1 MLKIQLF
8 FWRSILYRSVLMGV
22 LFSLLISPIALAD
35 PPPDPKEQSVPVQ
48 LRLIRENLV
57 LMEERLSLQMT
68 EMEGRL
74 DSTMADIQSSVDVGN
89 GKMDVL
95 QASANEIIT
104 TLNTPVIGI
113 TTQLCLDEKVMAAIA
128 GGAHGEFGVGWPNVL
143 DAKAIINGDA
153 GFGVEVGLGNQICIE
168 IPLYS
173 VDSDETF
180 LDYLDFNT
188 TEFDFMISS
197 VAAGAQLTVPIF
209 AEIYGAL
216 MPTPEEAVE
225 AFDNYLIAGADYS
238 VLGRSTSLFG
248 PEDLVTPHVL
258 LEPVIPDMFELFIMQ
273 IPGLVDYAVAH
284 PCEGLEKSPLG
295 AIIDKT
301 DPAYSWF
308 CDTTSG
314 ALSLAVEA
322 TNVAV
327 AGIKSVVDF
336 IKNIV
341 KCIWEPW
348 TCLI

>member
-1 MLKIQLF
+1 M
-8 FWRSILYRSVLMGV
+8 RSS
-22 LFSLLISPIALAD
+22 
-35 PPPDPKEQSVPVQ
+35 Q
-48 LRLIRENLV
+48 
-57 LMEERLSLQMT
+57 QMT

-89 GKMDVL
+89 GKMVDL

-113 TTQLCLDEKVMAAIA
+113 TTQLCLDEKVMAAIS

-143 DAKAIINGDA
+143 DAKAVINGDA

-180 LDYLDFNT
+180 LDYFDFDT
-188 TEFDFMISS
+188 TEFDFMVSS
-197 VAAGAQLTVPIF
+197 YAAGAQLTVPIF
-209 AEIYGAL
+209 AEIYGQL

-225 AFDNYLIAGADYS
+225 ALDNYLIAGTNFS
-238 VLGRSTSLFG
+238 VLNRPTNLFG
-248 PEDLVTPHVL
+248 PEALVTPHVL
-258 LEPVIPDMFELFIMQ
+258 LEPVIPDIFEEFIVQ
-273 IPGLVDYAVAH
+273 IPGVVDYAVAH
-284 PCEGLEKSPLG
+284 PCEGLESSPLG

-308 CDTTSG
+308 CKTTSG
-314 ALSLAVEA
+314 ALSLAVDA

-327 AGIKSVVDF
+327 EAIRAVVDRV
-336 IKNIV
+336 KQIV
-341 KCIWEPW
+341 KCIFELK
-348 TCLI
+348 LICPA